1 MLEVYERVYRLY
13 VDVVTY
19 KICQM
24 RQSWDKLLLTS
35 TSTELHR
42 DYGIT
47 VRSSGK
53 FVLKNKGG
61 GGGLSGV
68 PYPLSPIPL
77 RFSLPSQQ
85 ATARII
91 LAQRSCHIAITA
103 KLAFLSIRNVQ
114 VHNYYT
120 SPWLNFEVLGL
131 DGDLTQTFDQPSFF
145 IGEISLLVVCFT
157 SLSDFSFN
165 LVLKRCTCHV
175 IFHCFT
181 RSHINIRSFSNIK
194 KMKFSKLRL

>member
-1 MLEVYERVYRLY
+1 MKGCTGSTLTLSRTKYVKCVRVETSCYWRVLQLNFIVTMELLY
-13 VDVVTY
+13 DQAESLFWKT
-19 KICQM
+19 K
-24 RQSWDKLLLTS
+24 
-35 TSTELHR
+35 
-42 DYGIT
+42 
-47 VRSSGK
+47 
-53 FVLKNKGG
+53 